1 VQPPD
6 HVCSSLTEAAQ
17 WILMEE
23 EVS

>member
-6 HVCSSLTEAAQ
+6 HACSSLTEAAQ